1 VRLVA
6 RRCAA
11 AVPTLLGISLATFAL
26 VHLAPGDVTAGQ
38 GRGALRGGGLSEEA
52 AENLR
57 RTYGFDLPLF
67 LNLDV
72 QDRHRRVVRDLS
84 ALLEPAQAGQAQ
96 RRLVRAG
103 TLAWP
108 EVFDALA
115 WLTAYEHGIARQ
127 PTTAPTTAGVEAGT
141 RARFASRSVARAR
154 PRPPAGRNPRGPSSP
169 GTAPW
174 VAPARSQAPDRP
186 WVGQAL
192 HERLRRI
199 IHAHLRQLPL
209 SAGRRQRLV
218 RGPDRALLRWFRDR
232 EPEYRPGPM
241 AEAVDRLLATGGA
254 AAAQRRVLRLQKR
267 AVPALMRRLRAS
279 GARQPSE
286 AQRRILTRALAD
298 ITGHVVIYDPQAP
311 AAERRSVLGQ
321 WRDWWRAE
329 ETVYRDL
336 SGWEHFTGALTR
348 TRYARWLGRLATGD
362 FGESS
367 YYRRRAWDVIAE
379 RLPVTLGL
387 NLAALL
393 LAYLVAIP
401 LGVWA
406 AARRGRAVDWLVS
419 GGLLL
424 LYSLPVYWV
433 GLMLV
438 IYLGGI
444 EGPAWF
450 PTGGLHSFRPAD
462 YPAGSA
468 LLDLLWHAVLPV
480 FCLGYAALAVVSRY
494 QRAGMIE
501 VLGQDYIRTARAK
514 GLSERRVVWRHG
526 LRNGV
531 LPVINLLGM
540 QIPYLLSGSVIVE
553 TIFDLP
559 GLGSL
564 LLLSIHQRDTNVLMG
579 LLSLTAV
586 LTLVGLLL
594 ADLLMLWAD
603 PRITLEPG
611 GARVA
616 TGSRREGTP

>member
-1 VRLVA
+1 M
-6 RRCAA
+6 
-11 AVPTLLGISLATFAL
+11 
-26 VHLAPGDVTAGQ
+26 
-38 GRGALRGGGLSEEA
+38 
-52 AENLR
+52 
-57 RTYGFDLPLF
+57 
-67 LNLDV
+67 
-72 QDRHRRVVRDLS
+72 
-84 ALLEPAQAGQAQ
+84 
-96 RRLVRAG
+96 
-103 TLAWP
+103 
-108 EVFDALA
+108 
-115 WLTAYEHGIARQ
+115 
-127 PTTAPTTAGVEAGT
+127 
-141 RARFASRSVARAR
+141 
-154 PRPPAGRNPRGPSSP
+154 
-169 GTAPW
+169 
-174 VAPARSQAPDRP
+174 
-186 WVGQAL
+186 GQAL
-192 HERLRRI
+192 RERLRRI

-209 SAGRRQRLV
+209 AAGRRRRLV
-218 RGPDRALLRWFRDR
+218 SGSDRALLRWFRYR
-232 EPEYRPGPM
+232 EPDYRPGPM
-241 AEAVDRLLATGGA
+241 VAAVDRLLASGGA
-254 AAAQRRVLRLQKR
+254 TAAQRQVLRLQKR
-267 AVPALMRRLRAS
+267 AVPALIRRLRAE
-279 GARQPSE
+279 GQRQPSE
-286 AQRRILTRALAD
+286 AQRGMLTRALAD
-298 ITGHVVIYDPQAP
+298 ITGHVVIYDPQTP

-321 WRDWWRAE
+321 WRDWWRVE

-336 SGWEHFTGALTR
+336 SGWEHLTGALTR

-367 YYRRRAWDVIAE
+367 YYRRRAWDVISE

-406 AARRGRAVDWLVS
+406 AAHRGRAVDWLVS

-462 YPAGSA
+462 YPAGST

-616 TGSRREGTP
+616 AESRREGTP